1 MSLEGPIQAAFPTVG
16 ELGAPGLSS
25 RLTETSTW
33 GLLIINR
40 WSSAQTNQESAR
52 SRRARCAQGDGR
64 THWNSPRPLTPLH
77 TAGGAHLFS
86 GACITGLSAART
98 AAWLAV
104 PAPPFSGFIRAQFT
118 RIVRRALTGQA
129 PRTPKGA
136 PSNAFARRYTPAD
149 LDALADVER
158 KYGRLFEPETV
169 AVLRSIHPSH
179 RAHQDPPRSPCRL
192 SEDGPT
198 INK

>member
-16 ELGAPGLSS
+16 ELCAPGLSS

-86 GACITGLSAART
+86 GACITGLSAERT
-98 AAWLAV
+98 AAWSCSPCATSAASAGQHRV
-104 PAPPFSGFIRAQFT
+104 PLGAHPPTPLPSAT
-118 RIVRRALTGQA
+118 RRRIW
-129 PRTPKGA
+129 TPWPTSSASMAGY
-136 PSNAFARRYTPAD
+136 SSRR
-149 LDALADVER
+149 
-158 KYGRLFEPETV
+158 
-169 AVLRSIHPSH
+169 
-179 RAHQDPPRSPCRL
+179 RSPCCAAFTHRTVRTKTRRDRRVAFQRTGQL
-192 SEDGPT
+192 ST
-198 INK
+198 NTRQSAF